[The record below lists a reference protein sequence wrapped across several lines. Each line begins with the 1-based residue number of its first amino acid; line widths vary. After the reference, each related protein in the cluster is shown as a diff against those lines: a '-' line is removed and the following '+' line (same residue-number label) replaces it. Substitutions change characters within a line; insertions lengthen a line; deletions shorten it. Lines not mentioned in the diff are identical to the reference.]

1 MNITLN
7 IQNQMMTRTDNSYL
21 VNLSKNY
28 LKCTFHF
35 VSDDWANLNKYIT
48 FNSKN
53 SNYRFPLN
61 ENNVLNV
68 PNELLKQKYF
78 NIKAYG
84 IDNTEETII
93 TTNDVTIVLDT
104 ADNDPLLSIP
114 TNKEMEDIINW
125 LSSII
130 NIKVTHFEVKG
141 RRILCY
147 KENNIIQIIPVND
160 ECVMNLLNEPF
171 IDIDTEKLT
180 TEGLLFY
187 KRHNL

>member
-1 MNITLN
+1 MNIRLN
-7 IQNQMMTRTDNSYL
+7 IQNQMMTRADNSYL

-28 LKCTFHF
+28 LKCTFQF

-53 SNYRFPLN
+53 NNYRFLLN
-61 ENNVLNV
+61 EQCTLNV

-84 IDNTEETII
+84 IDDTEETII

-114 TNKEMEDIINW
+114 TNKGMEDVINW

-130 NIKVTHFEVKG
+130 NSKVTHFEVKG

-147 KENNIIQIIPVND
+147 KENTIIQIIPVND

-171 IDIDTEKLT
+171 MDIDTEKLT